1 MNFGLHPFRM
11 PRTVLTG
18 VGSAERVGE
27 EAKRLGGTRALV
39 ITDQGVLKSGWV
51 DKTMERLN
59 QAGLKTTLFS
69 EVMAEPD
76 MGFLNGAAD
85 RVREGAP
92 DLVVGIGGG
101 SSLDTAKMVACLLT
115 SGGRV
120 QDYFGIE
127 LLPKR
132 GLPMVMLPTTAG
144 TGSEVTPNAIFT
156 DTAAR
161 LKKGVVSPF
170 LLPDAAIV
178 DPLLTVSCPPA
189 VTAATGMDAL
199 THAIESYTSLRA
211 TPLTDLWAVE
221 AIRLIGRSVRSAV
234 FRGSDLAARTDM
246 ALGSMMAGVS
256 LANAGVGAVHA
267 LAYPVG
273 GKFGV
278 PHGVSNSQ
286 LMPYVMEYNVLG
298 NIQKF
303 AEVARLMGEPVEGSS
318 PSEAARLVV
327 AATRRLGEDIGIPM
341 RMSHFKVTADAIP
354 EMAQQAHGN
363 RRLMDN
369 NPRALTLEEV
379 RAIYETAL

>member
-303 AEVARLMGEPVEGSS
+303 AEVARFMGEPVEGSS